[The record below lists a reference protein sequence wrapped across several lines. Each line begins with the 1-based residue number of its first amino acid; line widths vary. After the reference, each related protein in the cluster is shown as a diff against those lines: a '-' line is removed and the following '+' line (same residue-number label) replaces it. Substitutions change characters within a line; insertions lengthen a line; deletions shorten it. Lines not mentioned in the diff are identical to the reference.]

1 MALPAIPDELLVEIL
16 LRLPTPEDL
25 IRASAACVSFRRL
38 VADRAFLRRF
48 RKLHPAP
55 LLGFLDYKGFHPAVP
70 PHPSARAASAVAS
83 AADFDFTFLP
93 APYWGWTVREV
104 RDGRVLLDRPCRHDE
119 FGPLFKEMVVCDPL
133 HRRYLLLPP
142 IPDDLA
148 APAVCQILIERDC
161 FADCFLAPSGDE
173 EEAEAMEEET
183 SFRVFWLVLLQT
195 KRAVLAFSSSTG
207 QWRAI
212 TSLTCSLPGFVLSTW
227 TLLSV
232 SRHYA
237 HGCFYW
243 ISGLSEKLLVLDI
256 RRMEFSMPDHP
267 PCVRVLRGD
276 VAIVE
281 AGQGVTVMFVPK
293 PDTSRRVYT
302 VWRNNGWSSTQWQ
315 MENEAFSLD
324 SGSFMIGAVG
334 RHLLLHYGMISSV
347 KTGCYTRDVNTLQLA
362 RVCDSCPHQS
372 EAYCNFPRSLLS
384 SPTVSSGQHTYYRAL
399 HSCPGC
405 CMTKLNFTTII
416 NKEVACRTLL
426 NFSHATPTTEE
437 WTTLCRHQN
446 HDNLTLEAWKDLPV
460 KNRRTSPGNCRA
472 SAVVSAAARAPE
484 PVEAGRDGRGE
495 GG

>member
-1 MALPAIPDELLVEIL
+1 
-16 LRLPTPEDL
+16 
-25 IRASAACVSFRRL
+25 
-38 VADRAFLRRF
+38 
-48 RKLHPAP
+48 
-55 LLGFLDYKGFHPAVP
+55 
-70 PHPSARAASAVAS
+70 
-83 AADFDFTFLP
+83 
-93 APYWGWTVREV
+93 
-104 RDGRVLLDRPCRHDE
+104 
-119 FGPLFKEMVVCDPL
+119 MVVCDPL
-133 HRRYLLLPP
+133 HRQYLLLPP

-173 EEAEAMEEET
+173 EEAEAMEET

-195 KRAVLAFSSSTG
+195 KRVVLVFSSHTG

-232 SRHYA
+232 SRHYT

-243 ISGLSEKLLVLDI
+243 ISCLSEKLLVLDI

-293 PDTSRRVYT
+293 PDTSRRIYT

-347 KTGCYTRDVNTLQLA
+347 NTGCYTRDVHTLQLE
-362 RVCDSCPHQS
+362 RVCASYHHQS
-372 EAYCNFPRSLLS
+372 EAYCNFLPLLLS
-384 SPTVSSGQHTYYRAL
+384 SPTVSSIPR
-399 HSCPGC
+399 
-405 CMTKLNFTTII
+405 
-416 NKEVACRTLL
+416 
-426 NFSHATPTTEE
+426 HADHRGVDGT
-437 WTTLCRHQN
+437 
-446 HDNLTLEAWKDLPV
+446 
-460 KNRRTSPGNCRA
+460 
-472 SAVVSAAARAPE
+472 VSAPE
-484 PVEAGRDGRGE
+484 PRESDPGGVEGPTGEELMDLARGPPCKRCRRSGRSGSRTRGGGSRWTGRRRLRLDPWWMRAWGRMRGQIKVLSRMAAAKSL